1 MTALTKTKKFLG
13 SKSSKNLNKL
23 FDENKNFS
31 SQQRVMLIITSEYH
45 NIGQTETLNNL
56 KHIGDLLLFHTKL
69 VPFFKLISPWQNE
82 N

>member
-1 MTALTKTKKFLG
+1 MG
-13 SKSSKNLNKL
+13 
-23 FDENKNFS
+23 
-31 SQQRVMLIITSEYH
+31 VMLIITSEYH

-56 KHIGDLLLFHTKL
+56 NHIGDLLLFHTKL